1 MKRRLWVLVLAALLA
16 LGILAGCAAQA
27 PDSRSVQEDA
37 LQLIEES
44 TPETA
49 MPTQI
54 AEVEL
59 SAELTQEEPAAEPE
73 KAEPAPEPETSA
85 APEETSEPETV
96 PEATPEPE
104 PTVDEDGEYTAPEDV
119 ALYIHT
125 FGHLPD
131 NFITKNEAEKL
142 GWEGGSVQ
150 KYAPECAIGG
160 DTFGNREGLLPKKS
174 GRFYKECD
182 IDTLGK
188 DSRGAKRIVF
198 SNDGLIY
205 YTDDHY
211 ESFTLL
217 YGEE

>member
-1 MKRRLWVLVLAALLA
+1 MKRRLWALVLAALLT
-16 LGILAGCAAQA
+16 LGILAGCAAPA

-37 LQLIEES
+37 LQLIEDS

-59 SAELTQEEPAAEPE
+59 SAEPTQEEPAAEPE
-73 KAEPAPEPETSA
+73 EAEPAPEPETSA
-85 APEETSEPETV
+85 PPEETSE

-131 NFITKNEAEKL
+131 NFITKNQARDL
-142 GWEGGSVQ
+142 GWDNSRGNLWDV
-150 KYAPECAIGG
+150 APGKSIGG
-160 DTFGNREGLLPKKS
+160 DRFGNYEGLLPDGS
-174 GRFYKECD
+174 YRECD
-182 IDTLGK
+182 VNYEGGY
-188 DSRGAKRIVF
+188 RGAER
-198 SNDGLIY
+198 LIY
-205 YTDDHY
+205 GQDGSVYYTNDHY
-211 ESFTLL
+211 KSFTQL
-217 YGEE
+217 Y

>member
-1 MKRRLWVLVLAALLA
+1 MKRRLWALMLAALLT
-16 LGILAGCAAQA
+16 LGILAGCAAPA

-37 LQLIEES
+37 LQLIEDS

-59 SAELTQEEPAAEPE
+59 SAEPTQEEPAAEPE
-73 KAEPAPEPETSA
+73 EAEPAPEPETSA
-85 APEETSEPETV
+85 PPEETSE

-131 NFITKNEAEKL
+131 NFITKNQARDL
-142 GWEGGSVQ
+142 GWDNSRGNLWDV
-150 KYAPECAIGG
+150 APGKSIGG
-160 DTFGNREGLLPKKS
+160 DRFGNYEGLLPDGS
-174 GRFYKECD
+174 YRECD
-182 IDTLGK
+182 VNYEGGY
-188 DSRGAKRIVF
+188 RGAER
-198 SNDGLIY
+198 LIY
-205 YTDDHY
+205 GQDGSVYYTNDHY
-211 ESFTLL
+211 KSFTQL
-217 YGEE
+217 Y